1 MQPQRGESLT
11 MGRMKDTQDQHFFK
25 VGATGQENQNNHK
38 QTNEQKTQ
46 TKKTQ
51 TKPSPDKET
60 KNPFAFTRTLLMTPD
75 LCKMNR

>member
-25 VGATGQENQNNHK
+25 VGVTGQENQNNHK

-46 TKKTQ
+46 TKKKPKQNQVQ
-51 TKPSPDKET
+51 TKKQ
-60 KNPFAFTRTLLMTPD
+60 KTLLHLPAFS
-75 LCKMNR
+75 